1 MEEHMAEVDYNID
14 ETEQQEIMDILTRYW
29 TKETGSA
36 EKAQMM
42 LQKLASLLSQDG
54 ANLIH
59 IGNTVFLMIVTG
71 KGEVEI
77 HTMTADEDSVSLANS
92 FRELAKTLKGLGVKK
107 AYTYANDP
115 RFEVVAKRTR
125 LPIKKQKQKSRDG
138 KDVTVYTLEIK

>member
-1 MEEHMAEVDYNID
+1 MAETVDYNID
-14 ETEQQEIMDILTRYW
+14 EAEQQEIMDILTRYW

-115 RFEVVAKRTR
+115 RFEVVARRTR

>member
-1 MEEHMAEVDYNID
+1 MAEVDYNID

-29 TKETGSA
+29 TKETGSP

>member
-1 MEEHMAEVDYNID
+1 MAQTVDYNID

-29 TKETGSA
+29 VKETGSE

-42 LQKLASLLSQDG
+42 LQKLAGLVQQEG

-59 IGNTVFLMIVTG
+59 IGNTMFLMMVTG

-77 HTMTADEDSVSLANS
+77 HTMTADEDSVSLANA

-107 AYTYANDP
+107 AYTYAEDP
-115 RFEVVAKRTR
+115 KFEIIAKRTR
-125 LPIKKQKQKSRDG
+125 LPIKKEKKKARDG
-138 KDVTVYTLEIK
+138 KEATVYTLEIK